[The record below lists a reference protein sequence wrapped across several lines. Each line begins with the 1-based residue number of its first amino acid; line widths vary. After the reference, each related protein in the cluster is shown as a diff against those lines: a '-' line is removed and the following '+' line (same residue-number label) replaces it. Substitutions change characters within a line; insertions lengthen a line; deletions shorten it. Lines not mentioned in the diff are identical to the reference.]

1 MKKYNFNVSKVSCA
15 YNMSI
20 KSLIPPYT
28 SGNSYFMAALSK
40 AVQPSLTLYL
50 TENSTSILSENG
62 WHDVAVLEPDD
73 NPNQILL
80 FLHDKSG
87 WTYEE
92 VCTILDA
99 EHSQVNIAFFDTL
112 EPIESASN
120 STTIF
125 HKYAAEIPEL
135 FRREIIRQ
143 FGGDSIRNKAFSYMT
158 GMSYNEEAIA
168 LSSPIV
174 SRMMR
179 EYMLEKNKMTRI
191 AVIYNMLFDTMY
203 ERVDL
208 CLSKA
213 YLPHDECDVSRI
225 VGYLMEHRVW
235 KYEGEIESAINALE
249 RDIFAALVF

>member
-1 MKKYNFNVSKVSCA
+1 MKNYNFNVSEVSCTH
-15 YNMSI
+15 NTSI
-20 KSLIPPYT
+20 KSLIPSSP
-28 SGNSYFMAALSK
+28 SDNSYYMAALPK
-40 AVQPSLTLYL
+40 AIQTSLTRYL

-62 WHDVAVLEPDD
+62 WHDIAVLEPDD
-73 NPNQILL
+73 DPNQILL

-92 VCTILDA
+92 ICAILDA
-99 EHSQVNIAFFDTL
+99 EHSQVNIAFFDTF
-112 EPIESASN
+112 EPIESTSKSA
-120 STTIF
+120 TIF
-125 HKYAAEIPEL
+125 HKYAEEIPEL
-135 FRREIIRQ
+135 LRREITRQ
-143 FGGDSIRNKAFSYMT
+143 FGGDPIRKNAFVYMT

-179 EYMLEKNKMTRI
+179 EYMFEKNKMTRI
-191 AVIYNMLFDTMY
+191 AVIYNVLFDTMY

-235 KYEGEIESAINALE
+235 KYEGEIESG
-249 RDIFAALVF
+249 V